1 MRKFQ
6 VGDRVMVRYWDDMKA
21 EFGLTA
27 CGSIPVQY
35 SFTEEMKPL
44 CGKIAKVKSVDG
56 DCLYLT
62 EWEDVHSSTCYSFSS
77 GMFVLVEARKAKKM
91 TIAEIEKA
99 LGYEI
104 EIV

>member
-27 CGSIPVQY
+27 WGSIPVTY
-35 SFTEEMKPL
+35 SFTEEMASL
-44 CGKIAKVKSVDG
+44 CGKIAKIKSIDG
-56 DCLYLT
+56 DELSLT
-62 EWEDVHSSTCYSFSS
+62 EWEDTHSSTCYSFSR
-77 GMFVLVEARKAKKM
+77 GMFVLVEAKKAKKM
-91 TIAEIEKA
+91 TKKEIEEA